1 VNGIDRRLPVVCPDH
16 GRPVVYGDAERVA
29 VLVEG
34 LTRLVERQPV
44 EVLADPGVTG
54 SLRRLVDATRG
65 WLDGAAPDEEPAGH
79 DDQIRDRRAP

>member
-1 VNGIDRRLPVVCPDH
+1 MNGIDRCWPVLSPEV
-16 GRPVVYGDAERVA
+16 GRPVVYGDAERVV

-54 SLRRLVDATRG
+54 SLRRLFDATRG
-65 WLDGAAPDEEPAGH
+65 WLDGGAHDSEPDGH
-79 DDQIRDRRAP
+79 DPIRDRRAP

>member
-1 VNGIDRRLPVVCPDH
+1 
-16 GRPVVYGDAERVA
+16 
-29 VLVEG
+29 LVEG

-65 WLDGAAPDEEPAGH
+65 WLDGGAHDEEPAGH
-79 DDQIRDRRAP
+79 DPIRDRRAP